1 MDTNKESNDLKHTLL
16 YIMKR
21 YLANKSRPLKKNPLA
36 HYIKSIAP
44 KNIEAVISKKYGSPN
59 KYKVDGSAGMGNW
72 STIPFLAILDNDL
85 SHSTQQGLYPV
96 YLFSADMQRV
106 YLSMA
111 LGWHYFKNLYNKTSQ
126 AQESIQIVAENF
138 RQYLTKSKLPEGY
151 KEASKSAPLKLIT
164 SNQKL
169 NTDLPKGYSA
179 GTIVYMQYNIDSMP
193 TNDKLEEDLY
203 KMIEA
208 VSDLPSHLPFY
219 NEFQSGSELITK
231 NIEFV
236 LHEEM
241 AAKETNDSSINTPKY
256 LHRSPYKPDYR
267 KLNEENRKLG
277 FLGEQFVLEKEK
289 EELIKEGANTL
300 AKKVEQVSLKD
311 DGLGYD
317 IKSFDKCGKKK
328 LIEVKTTK
336 GPSKTPFFI
345 SANEWSNRDKDNFFV
360 YQVSNFQID
369 NNGKKDG
376 TITKYK
382 GKDLEN
388 ILNLT
393 PFTFRATFK

>member
-1 MDTNKESNDLKHTLL
+1 MNTNKESNDLKHTLL

-44 KNIEAVISKKYGSPN
+44 ENIEAVISKKYGSPN

-151 KEASKSAPLKLIT
+151 KEASESAPLKLIT

-179 GTIVYMQYNIDSMP
+179 GTIVYIQYNIDSMP
-193 TNDKLEEDLY
+193 TNDKLEDDLY

-219 NEFQSGSELITK
+219 NEFQSRSELITK

-256 LHRSPYKPDYR
+256 RHRSHYKPDYR
-267 KLNEENRKLG
+267 KLNEKNRKLG

-317 IKSFDKCGKKK
+317 IKSFDKYGKKK

-360 YQVSNFQID
+360 YQVSNFQTD

>member
-44 KNIEAVISKKYGSPN
+44 ENIEAVISKKYGSRN

-138 RQYLTKSKLPEGY
+138 CQYLTKSKLP
-151 KEASKSAPLKLIT
+151 EASKSAPLKLIT

-179 GTIVYMQYNIDSMP
+179 GTIVYIQYNIDSMP

-203 KMIEA
+203 KMMEA
-208 VSDLPSHLPFY
+208 VSDLSSHLPFY
-219 NEFQSGSELITK
+219 NEFHSSGSELITK

-241 AAKETNDSSINTPKY
+241 AAKKTNDSSINTPKY
-256 LHRSPYKPDYR
+256 RHRSPYKPDYR

-317 IKSFDKCGKKK
+317 IKSFDKCGKEK

-336 GPSKTPFFI
+336 EPSKTPFFI

-360 YQVSNFQID
+360 YRVSNFQID